1 MFIFQISLLVL
12 SILFILLVEEHV
24 PLLLALSV
32 NHCAIPFCSSL
43 FENEILTPGKSV
55 AKYINFSKCRISS
68 HQFSILWSRG
78 LTHSALV
85 LGIQS
90 GTSVFCY
97 LLPDFMKSYLEV
109 GSNLIVW
116 LTSKQLTVPFIKW
129 SQCRW
134 QIFMLT
140 KVFMSLGVIST
151 NTSITQLA
159 KQSSLVNCFCL
170 TIMSRLYCKYI
181 VICSCF
187 WCFRQLLRKIKLV
200 SERGQNTHTHTYTK
214 SHLINK
220 KYYILLCFCAL

>member
-1 MFIFQISLLVL
+1 MLITYHLYLFSAAVLSLLRQGSDYMSKNHKHQPLFQFVHYLPLFVFQISLLVL

-109 GSNLIVW
+109 GSNLIV
-116 LTSKQLTVPFIKW
+116 
-129 SQCRW
+129 
-134 QIFMLT
+134 
-140 KVFMSLGVIST
+140 
-151 NTSITQLA
+151 
-159 KQSSLVNCFCL
+159 
-170 TIMSRLYCKYI
+170 
-181 VICSCF
+181 
-187 WCFRQLLRKIKLV
+187 
-200 SERGQNTHTHTYTK
+200 
-214 SHLINK
+214 
-220 KYYILLCFCAL
+220 